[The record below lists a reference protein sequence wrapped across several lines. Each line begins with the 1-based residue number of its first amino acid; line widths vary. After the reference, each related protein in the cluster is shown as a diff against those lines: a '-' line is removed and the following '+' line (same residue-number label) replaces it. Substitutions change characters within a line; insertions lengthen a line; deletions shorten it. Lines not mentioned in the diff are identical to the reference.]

1 VVALVFVVIFAV
13 AAVVEVVEAVVVIGS
28 GCLEVVAGSG
38 SLEVVVG
45 SGSLEVVVVG
55 SGSGSLEVV
64 VVVVVAFA
72 FVAFVAFVAFAFGA
86 VVAESKTAAS
96 AQESNLLKI
105 VDQAPKW
112 GAAVATATAVSGSA
126 PDLPDAFLRQKWK
139 RRYSLLIS

>member
-13 AAVVEVVEAVVVIGS
+13 AAVVEVVEVVEAVVVIGS

-45 SGSLEVVVVG
+45 SGSLEVEV
-55 SGSGSLEVV
+55 EVV
-64 VVVVVAFA
+64 VVAFAFA

-139 RRYSLLIS
+139 RRYSL

>member
-1 VVALVFVVIFAV
+1 VVAVALVF
-13 AAVVEVVEAVVVIGS
+13 AVVVVVVAVVVVEAVVVIGS
-28 GCLEVVAGSG
+28 GC
-38 SLEVVVG
+38 LEVVVG

-55 SGSGSLEVV
+55 SGSLE

-96 AQESNLLKI
+96 AQEANLLKM

-126 PDLPDAFLRQKWK
+126 PDLPDAFLRQKLK
-139 RRYSLLIS
+139 RRYSLLNQLIKIMGLNRL

>member
-1 VVALVFVVIFAV
+1 MVAVALIFAV
-13 AAVVEVVEAVVVIGS
+13 VVVVVVVVVVEAVVVIGS
-28 GCLEVVAGSG
+28 G
-38 SLEVVVG
+38 SLEGVVG

-55 SGSGSLEVV
+55 SGSLE
-64 VVVVVAFA
+64 VVVVAFA

-96 AQESNLLKI
+96 AQESNLLKM